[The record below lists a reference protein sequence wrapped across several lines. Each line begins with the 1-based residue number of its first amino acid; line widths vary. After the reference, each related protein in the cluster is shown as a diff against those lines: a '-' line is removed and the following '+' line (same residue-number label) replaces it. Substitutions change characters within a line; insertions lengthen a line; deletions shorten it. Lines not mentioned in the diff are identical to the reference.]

1 MGMRQVIHD
10 GLTEVFR
17 DVFDDEGIVVEPEL
31 TAAQVAGWDSLT
43 HIRLMISVERRF
55 RIKFTV
61 TEIGELKNVGEL
73 MDLIEKKLPQGK

>member
-17 DVFDDEGIVVEPEL
+17 DVFDDEGIVVEREL
-31 TAAQVAGWDSLT
+31 TASQVAGWDSLT
-43 HIRLMISVERRF
+43 HIRLMLSVERKF
-55 RIKFTV
+55 RVKFTV

-73 MDLIEKKLPQGK
+73 IDLIEKKSPRGK